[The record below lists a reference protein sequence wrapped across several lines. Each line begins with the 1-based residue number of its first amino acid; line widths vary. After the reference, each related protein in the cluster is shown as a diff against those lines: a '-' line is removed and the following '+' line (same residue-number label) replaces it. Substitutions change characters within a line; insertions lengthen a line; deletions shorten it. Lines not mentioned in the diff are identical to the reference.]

1 MIVGGV
7 FDGGISGEEFSGEIG
22 FGDGGV
28 SAGKGVFGV
37 TERAR
42 PDTRGVIDASIGV

>member
-7 FDGGISGEEFSGEIG
+7 FDRGISGEEFSGQIG
-22 FGDGGV
+22 FGDRRV
-28 SAGKGVFGV
+28 SAGKGVFAV

-42 PDTRGVIDASIGV
+42 PDARGVIDAGIGV